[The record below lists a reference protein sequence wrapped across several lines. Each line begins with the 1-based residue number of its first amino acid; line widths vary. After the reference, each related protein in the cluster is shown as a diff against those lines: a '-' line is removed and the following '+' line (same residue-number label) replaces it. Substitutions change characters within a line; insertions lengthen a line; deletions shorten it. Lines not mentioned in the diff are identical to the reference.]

1 MVVGLVW
8 KVLVDVDC
16 LVDVECLIEVR
27 FRLLG
32 LLTSRERVQVNKEA
46 R

>member
-1 MVVGLVW
+1 MVAGLVW
-8 KVLVDVDC
+8 KV

-32 LLTSRERVQVNKEA
+32 LLTSRERGQVNKEA